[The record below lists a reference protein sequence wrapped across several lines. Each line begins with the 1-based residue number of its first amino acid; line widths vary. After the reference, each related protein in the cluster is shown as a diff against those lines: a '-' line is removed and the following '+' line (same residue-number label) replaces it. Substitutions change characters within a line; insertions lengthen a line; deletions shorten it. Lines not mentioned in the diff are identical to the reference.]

1 MIKPLLLLALLSLSL
16 AAPARAASVNF
27 VTEEYPPF
35 SYREGDALK
44 GASVEQVQMLMQK
57 AGIDMHIEIMPWTR
71 AYAAAQATP
80 MTCLFTTAHSPER
93 DKLFKWVEP
102 LLVDANILVATASS
116 GIRETDLDDTRR
128 YVIGTHRGD
137 YTEKLLKEKGYAKVD
152 IASDFPSTL
161 RKLMNGRID
170 LMPISQ
176 IYFEKLKVDQ
186 PLVRVAT
193 LSSQSLGI
201 ACEKSFPEDLR
212 ARMQQ
217 ALDALIADGT
227 QRAIFA
233 KYGLHLQN

>member
-1 MIKPLLLLALLSLSL
+1 MIKQLLLLALLSLPL
-16 AAPARAASVNF
+16 AGPAHAATVNF
-27 VTEEYPPF
+27 MTEEYPPF
-35 SYREGDALK
+35 SYHEGDKLK
-44 GASVEQVQMLMQK
+44 GASVEQVHLLMQK
-57 AGIDMHIEIMPWTR
+57 AGIDMHIELMPWTR

-102 LLVDANILVATASS
+102 LLVDNNVLVSTASS
-116 GIRETDLDDTRR
+116 GIGETNLEDTRR
-128 YVIGTHRGD
+128 YVVGTHRGD
-137 YTEKLLKEKGYAKVD
+137 YTEKLLKEKGFPRVD
-152 IASDFPSTL
+152 VASDFPATL
-161 RKLMNGRID
+161 RKLLNGRID
-170 LMPISQ
+170 LMPISE
-176 IYFEKLKVDQ
+176 IYFEKLKLDQ
-186 PLVRVAT
+186 PLVRVAK

-233 KYGLHLQN
+233 KYGLHSRQ

>member
-1 MIKPLLLLALLSLSL
+1 MIKPLLLLALLSLPL
-16 AAPARAASVNF
+16 AGPTRAATVNF

-35 SYREGDALK
+35 SYHEGDTLK
-44 GASVEQVQMLMQK
+44 GTSVEQVQLLMQK
-57 AGIDMHIEIMPWTR
+57 ADIDMRIELLPWTR

-102 LLVDANILVATASS
+102 LLVDDNILVATASS

-137 YTEKLLKEKGYAKVD
+137 YTEKLLKEKDFPRIDV
-152 IASDFPSTL
+152 ASDFPSTL

-170 LMPISQ
+170 LMPISE
-176 IYFEKLKVDQ
+176 IYFEKLKLDQ

-201 ACEKSFPEDLR
+201 ACEKSFPEDIR
-212 ARMQQ
+212 TRMQQ
-217 ALDALIADGT
+217 ALDALITEGT

-233 KYGLHLQN
+233 KYGLHARH

>member
-1 MIKPLLLLALLSLSL
+1 MIKQLLLLALLSLPL
-16 AAPARAASVNF
+16 TGPAHAATVKF
-27 VTEEYPPF
+27 MTEEYPPF
-35 SYREGDALK
+35 SYHEGDALK
-44 GASVEQVQMLMQK
+44 GASVEQVELLMQK
-57 AGIDMHIEIMPWTR
+57 AGIDMHIELMPWTR

-80 MTCLFTTAHSPER
+80 MACLFTTAHSPER

-102 LLVDANILVATASS
+102 LLVDDNILVATASS
-116 GIRETDLDDTRR
+116 GISEGDLEDTRR
-128 YVIGTHRGD
+128 YVVGTHRGD
-137 YTEKLLKEKGYAKVD
+137 YTEKLLKEKGFPRVD
-152 IASDFPSTL
+152 VASDFPATL
-161 RKLMNGRID
+161 RKLLNGRID
-170 LMPISQ
+170 LMPISE

-233 KYGLHLQN
+233 KYGLHSPH